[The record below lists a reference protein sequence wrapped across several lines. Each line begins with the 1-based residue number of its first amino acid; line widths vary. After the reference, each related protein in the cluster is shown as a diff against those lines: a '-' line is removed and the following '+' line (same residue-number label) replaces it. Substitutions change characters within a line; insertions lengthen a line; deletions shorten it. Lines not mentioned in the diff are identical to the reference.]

1 MIVGLL
7 DRHSDR
13 LGACGHPL
21 FIERESGH
29 GGELD
34 RPVMAPGDGVLEVG
48 RGIVVSRRGQD
59 HATGAAAL
67 TQFALVAAEV
77 HTVSATAELSNSRTP
92 SAR

>member
-7 DRHSDR
+7 DRHPDR

-21 FIERESGH
+21 LIERESGH

-34 RPVMAPGDGVLEVG
+34 RPVLAPGDGVLEVG

-59 HATGAAAL
+59 HATGATPAL
-67 TQFALVAAEV
+67 TEFALVAAEV
-77 HTVSATAELSNSRTP
+77 YT
-92 SAR
+92 